1 MKNVYSYKEAL
12 KKKKAKKKSRK
23 NKWLVSLV
31 KKKKKLTGFSHFLIF
46 LVVERGFQWLD
57 RYTLS
62 HIAILS
68 GNASVFSVLSQC
80 SSPGDKSKK
89 NLFHLSYSLLTYAF
103 QLTKVIFK
111 IATVK
116 RASAITIVMDVF
128 SVLMLNKGKR
138 NLL

>member
-1 MKNVYSYKEAL
+1 MFHL
-12 KKKKAKKKSRK
+12 
-23 NKWLVSLV
+23 L
-31 KKKKKLTGFSHFLIF
+31 KKKLTGFSNFLLF
-46 LVVERGFQWLD
+46 LVVERGFQLFN
-57 RYTLS
+57 RNTLS
-62 HIAILS
+62 YTAILS
-68 GNASVFSVLSQC
+68 GSACAFCVLSQC

-116 RASAITIVMDVF
+116 RASAITTTLVMNF
-128 SVLMLNKGKR
+128 LCVLTLNKGNR